1 MTTDGTSN
9 GSDCVRLDDGDGAR
23 VQEGLIRRMAAS
35 LGHKLAFVRR
45 LRVFVVPLI
54 ASAAVLTVLGTVSA
68 IHGYTL
74 WQREIL
80 DQKAR
85 IFGHDWTL
93 LAALPHVRPAVV
105 TTILLALSLAM
116 AVLVGWLLIKNRRL
130 TRNQHEFDLVLNNT
144 SLRMV
149 FKDDKNNLVRCNKV
163 AADIF
168 GLTPAE
174 AVGRSMYELNPIP
187 AKKHH
192 MQDLEVIRAGLPSL
206 GEVKQVWIADGVT
219 KWNRVDKIPYKD
231 LLTGED
237 RILVV
242 GTDVSD
248 QVEIEQKLRLSEE
261 RYNLAIEMSSIGTW
275 DWNIQSND
283 LYWSPRMREIVGIV
297 DEAFEPINSE
307 FFTGLLHPD
316 DIERVGSARREHLE
330 NRTPYHVE
338 FRLRHKQGSYVW
350 VRARGQA
357 VWDDA
362 GKPVRMA
369 GSTEDITE
377 RVTLQNRLT
386 HLAHHDVLTGLL
398 NRVLFQ
404 ERMAEASERAQ
415 LGEPFALL
423 SIDLD
428 GFKTVNDTLGHLA
441 GDKLLK
447 LVAQRLGSCVRNTDT
462 LARLGGDEFAMI
474 HSSMDPLSTSRALAA
489 RVIGA
494 LSAPYYIDGTQT
506 QVGVSIGV
514 AIARGD
520 GADSDRLMK
529 EADLALYRAKH
540 EGRGVFRFFEPAMSA
555 NIEDRQALAIDLRNA
570 LANDE
575 FALHYQ
581 PLVSVATNEIVG
593 FEALARWNH
602 PKRGWVPPVEF
613 ISVAEESG
621 LINKIGEWV
630 LMEACREAATWPDGL
645 KVAVNV
651 SPIQF
656 RGGIIMLVVAQA
668 LARSGLRADRLEL
681 EITETVLLEENEGS
695 LGVLRQLHE
704 LGVLISL
711 DDFGTGYSSL
721 SYLQHFP
728 FDKIK
733 IDSSFIARIGDN
745 DDDIGIVHAVV
756 SLAAKL
762 GVETT
767 AEGVETEEQLAVIR
781 EEGCTEM
788 QGYLFSPPRPAEEIA
803 RLFLGRPRLVP
814 RTARS
819 A

>member
-1 MTTDGTSN
+1 
-9 GSDCVRLDDGDGAR
+9 
-23 VQEGLIRRMAAS
+23 
-35 LGHKLAFVRR
+35 
-45 LRVFVVPLI
+45 
-54 ASAAVLTVLGTVSA
+54 
-68 IHGYTL
+68 
-74 WQREIL
+74 
-80 DQKAR
+80 
-85 IFGHDWTL
+85 
-93 LAALPHVRPAVV
+93 
-105 TTILLALSLAM
+105 
-116 AVLVGWLLIKNRRL
+116 
-130 TRNQHEFDLVLNNT
+130 
-144 SLRMV
+144 
-149 FKDDKNNLVRCNKV
+149 
-163 AADIF
+163 
-168 GLTPAE
+168 
-174 AVGRSMYELNPIP
+174 
-187 AKKHH
+187 
-192 MQDLEVIRAGLPSL
+192 VIRAGLPSL
-206 GEVKQVWIADGVT
+206 GEVKQVWIADGNT

-231 LLTGED
+231 PLTGED

-242 GTDVSD
+242 GTDVTD
-248 QVEIEQKLRLSEE
+248 QVEIEQRLRLSEE
-261 RYNLAIEMSSIGTW
+261 RYNLAIEMSLIGTW
-275 DWNIQSND
+275 DWNIESNL
-283 LYWSPRMREIVGIV
+283 LYWSPRMKEIVGIV
-297 DEAFEPINSE
+297 DETFEPKNSE
-307 FFTGLLHPD
+307 FFASLLHPD
-316 DIERVGSARREHLE
+316 DVERVEAARRDHLE

-377 RVTLQNRLT
+377 RVTLQHRLA

-415 LGEPFALL
+415 MGEPFALL

-428 GFKTVNDTLGHLA
+428 GFKTVNDTFGHLA

-447 LVAQRLGSCVRNTDT
+447 LIAHRLIGCVRNTDT
-462 LARLGGDEFAMI
+462 LARLGGDEFAII
-474 HSSMDPLSTSRALAA
+474 HSSTDPLHTARVLAA
-489 RVIGA
+489 RVIEA
-494 LSAPYYIDGTQT
+494 LTAPYDIDGVQAE
-506 QVGVSIGV
+506 VGVSIG
-514 AIARGD
+514 IAVGGGD
-520 GADSDRLMK
+520 RAGVDRLMK

-540 EGRGVFRFFEPAMSA
+540 EGRGVFRSFEPEMGA
-555 NIEDRQALAIDLRNA
+555 NIDDRQALAVDLRNA

-593 FEALARWNH
+593 FEALIRWKH
-602 PKRGWVPPVEF
+602 PKRGWVPTVEF
-613 ISVAEESG
+613 ISVAEEYG

-630 LMEACREAATWPDGL
+630 LAEACREAATWPDGL

-656 RGGIIMLVVAQA
+656 RGGMIMLEVVQA

-681 EITETVLLEENEGS
+681 EITESVLLEENEGS
-695 LGVLRQLHE
+695 VGVLRQLRE

-733 IDSSFIARIGDN
+733 IDSSFIARIGGN
-745 DDDIGIVHAVV
+745 ENDIGVVHAVV
-756 SLAAKL
+756 SLATKL
-762 GVETT
+762 GVATT
-767 AEGVETEEQLAVIR
+767 AEGVETEEQLAAIR

-788 QGYLFSPPRPAEEIA
+788 QGFLFSPPVPAEEIA
-803 RLFLGRPRLVP
+803 PRFFGHP
-814 RTARS
+814 PTPTARS